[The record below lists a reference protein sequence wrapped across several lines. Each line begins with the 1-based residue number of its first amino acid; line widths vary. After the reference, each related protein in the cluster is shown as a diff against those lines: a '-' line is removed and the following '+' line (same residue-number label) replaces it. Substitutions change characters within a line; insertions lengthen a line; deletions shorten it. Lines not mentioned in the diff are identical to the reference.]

1 MDQHMP
7 LIVRFGRAALILIVS
22 VAALGAC
29 DNQVGRICDL
39 GVDNPGET
47 EAVMGSPSLDCQSK
61 LCLKIP
67 VAAGKDLPDDF
78 RPLATTRGMCT
89 ATCEDDSDCDKVPE
103 SPCVT
108 GFTCGVPLV
117 VGPFCCE
124 KVCIC
129 KDYVILPEGGTLDT
143 PDACLADNPA
153 NACCNLPG
161 RAGNPDYVN
170 CP

>member
-1 MDQHMP
+1 MNHMARSIT
-7 LIVRFGRAALILIVS
+7 IVGLGVL
-22 VAALGAC
+22 VAIFAAC
-29 DNQVGRICDL
+29 DNPVGRICDL
-39 GVDNPGET
+39 GVENPGAT

-67 VAAGKDLPDDF
+67 VALGKDTPEGF
-78 RPLATTRGMCT
+78 RTLASTRGRCT
-89 ATCEDDSDCDKVPE
+89 ATCEDDGDCDKVPE
-103 SPCVT
+103 SPCIT
-108 GFTCGVPLV
+108 GFTCGIPLV

-143 PDACLADNPA
+143 PDACDPNNAA
-153 NACCNLPG
+153 NACCNLAGRPG
-161 RAGNPDYVN
+161 DPAYPN

>member
-1 MDQHMP
+1 MNHMARSIT
-7 LIVRFGRAALILIVS
+7 IVGLGVL
-22 VAALGAC
+22 VAIFAAC
-29 DNQVGRICDL
+29 DNPVGRICDL
-39 GVDNPGET
+39 GVENPGAT

-67 VAAGKDLPDDF
+67 VALGKDTPEGF
-78 RPLATTRGMCT
+78 RTLASNRGMCT
-89 ATCEDDSDCDKVPE
+89 ATCEDDGDCDKVPE
-103 SPCVT
+103 SPCIT
-108 GFTCGVPLV
+108 GFTCGIPLV

-143 PDACLADNPA
+143 PDACDPNNAA
-153 NACCNLPG
+153 NACCNLAGRPG
-161 RAGNPDYVN
+161 DPAYPN

>member
-1 MDQHMP
+1 MLLP
-7 LIVRFGRAALILIVS
+7 RSPSILLLGVAAFATL
-22 VAALGAC
+22 ALGAC

-39 GVDNPGET
+39 GVENPGET

-67 VAAGKDLPDDF
+67 VSAGKDVPDDF
-78 RPLATTRGMCT
+78 RTLAANKGMCT
-89 ATCEDDSDCDKVPE
+89 ATCESDSDCDKVPE

-108 GFTCGVPLV
+108 GFTCGIPLV

-129 KDYVILPEGGTLDT
+129 KDYVVLPEGGSLDT
-143 PDACLADNPA
+143 PDACDPGNTA
-153 NACCNLPG
+153 NACCNLDG
-161 RAGNPDYVN
+161 RPGNPAYPN

>member
-1 MDQHMP
+1 MP
-7 LIVRFGRAALILIVS
+7 MSRTASLLLVTAASLALG
-22 VAALGAC
+22 ALGAC

-39 GVDNPGET
+39 GVENPGET

-67 VAAGKDLPDDF
+67 VAGGKTVPDDF
-78 RPLATTRGMCT
+78 KPLAANRGMCT

-103 SPCVT
+103 SPCQT
-108 GFTCGVPLV
+108 GFTCGIPLV

-129 KDYVILPEGGTLDT
+129 KDYVVLPEGGGSLDT
-143 PDACLADNPA
+143 PDACKADNAA
-153 NACCNLPG
+153 NACCNLSG
-161 RAGNPDYVN
+161 RAGNPDYPN